1 MSIPIPKDQRGAT
14 RSEGSGP
21 PVHLV
26 TLDIDLWSY
35 PYNRSPPFLRT
46 RARPCRGCFPWQMFH
61 LSRMTASAW
70 LRARCVSSGCRKHL
84 ETSRSRKTMQQI
96 TSKDDWKILFGEHRG
111 RPVWHYVIQLRSPVS
126 LAQPCSTH
134 SQPEKWILNLRQLLD
149 KLLQY
154 STCVSVWQWKPANLF
169 WVFFRTYIN
178 LREEKQMH

>member
-1 MSIPIPKDQRGAT
+1 
-14 RSEGSGP
+14 
-21 PVHLV
+21 
-26 TLDIDLWSY
+26 
-35 PYNRSPPFLRT
+35 
-46 RARPCRGCFPWQMFH
+46 MFR

-169 WVFFRTYIN
+169 WVFFSDLNQFKGGKTNALTWVNRLNENRTHKHTGIG
-178 LREEKQMH
+178 MHSTTLVSQATFAKSKYFVHRVVCGVCSVHNRIRT